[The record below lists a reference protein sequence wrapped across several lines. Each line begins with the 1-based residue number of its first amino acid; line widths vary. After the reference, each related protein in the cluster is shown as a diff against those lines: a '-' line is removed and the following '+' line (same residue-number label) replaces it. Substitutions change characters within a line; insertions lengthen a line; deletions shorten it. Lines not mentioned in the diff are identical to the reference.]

1 MWKGRG
7 EQVSHGEE
15 YTACY
20 HEEGEKG
27 RREMCEYVS

>member
-15 YTACY
+15 YRACY